1 MYYKKSDLPEEGEIL
16 LCTVTNIQ
24 YSSVF
29 VKMDENDKSGM
40 IHISEI
46 AAGRIRNIRDYVKE
60 GKKDKQK

>member
-1 MYYKKSDLPEEGEIL
+1 MYYKRTGLPEESELL

-29 VKMDENDKSGM
+29 VKIDDFGISGM

-60 GKKDKQK
+60 GKR